1 MNIWKDF
8 RNDIRKRLETS
19 NDKIKKTVKE
29 QIQEDE
35 RKRESLGK
43 RDSKFYLP
51 TKTGLSPKAT
61 TFF

>member
-1 MNIWKDF
+1 M
-8 RNDIRKRLETS
+8 ETS
-19 NDKIKKTVKE
+19 NEKIKKTVKE

-35 RKRESLGK
+35 RKRDSLGK

-61 TFF
+61 TFFSQ